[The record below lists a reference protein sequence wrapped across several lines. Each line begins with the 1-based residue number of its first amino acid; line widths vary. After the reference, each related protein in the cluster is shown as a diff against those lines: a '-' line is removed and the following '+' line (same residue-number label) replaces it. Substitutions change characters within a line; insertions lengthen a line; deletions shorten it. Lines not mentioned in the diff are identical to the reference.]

1 MNNEVYIIPKKERI
15 SIFDRIL
22 RVAAYCR
29 VSSDDDDSIDSLKS
43 QNFYFSDMIARR
55 KNWTLVKIFHDEGIS
70 GTSRKKRDGFNEMIA
85 LAESKEIDLIVTKE
99 VSRFSRNLIDTLTIA
114 KNLRSMGIYIFFVE
128 DDLNTENDRD
138 MEELVSIAHQAQRES
153 ERTSRR
159 VKWGQTQRMK
169 AGVVFGRNMLGY
181 NIKDGKLV
189 INPEDIDLVKT
200 IYQLFLDGDG
210 THVIARKLRELGYR
224 PKDPDGNARYKNDWS
239 NTIIL
244 RVLRNEKYCGDLLQ
258 KKTFTV
264 DPLTHAKKYNRG
276 EEDMIL
282 LKNHHEPIID
292 REMWEAVQRELSRR
306 SPSEDIKSKHS
317 NRYWCSGKIYCGIC
331 GEKFVS
337 RSKSLK
343 NGKEYKAWRCF
354 KLAQHGTRKKVIVGS
369 KPVEVGCNSESVNDK
384 VLKAAISYLFNF
396 IVVNKEN
403 LKSEILQEIKLVRN
417 ISPDNKRKTKLEK
430 EKDKLLIEKT
440 NLIRLL
446 ANEKMKEADYDRA
459 MAECENDLTN
469 IQNQLN
475 NIYDIELIKDKQGK
489 EIEIYLQEIDRILQF
504 KDIESSETIYT
515 EITSRIVVYPDHI
528 LYIYLKCL
536 PNPIK
541 FQYETKGKLEQYK
554 IFFKI
559 VE

>member
-1 MNNEVYIIPKKERI
+1 MNNEVFIIPKKEKI

-29 VSSDDDDSIDSLKS
+29 VSSDDDDSIDSLKN
-43 QNFYFSDMIARR
+43 QNSYFNDMIGRR
-55 KNWTLVKIFHDEGIS
+55 KNWTLVKIFYDEGIS

-85 LAESKEIDLIVTKE
+85 LAESKQIDLIVTKE
-99 VSRFSRNLIDTLTIA
+99 VSRFSRNLIDTLTIS

-169 AGVVFGRNMLGY
+169 AGVVFGRDMLGY
-181 NIKDGKLV
+181 NVLDGKL
-189 INPEDIDLVKT
+189 IRNPEDIDVVKT
-200 IYQLFLDGDG
+200 IYQLFLEGDG

-224 PKDPDGNARYKNDWS
+224 PKNPDGNARYKNDWS
-239 NTIIL
+239 NTVIL
-244 RVLRNEKYCGDLLQ
+244 KILRNEKYCGDLLQ

-292 REMWEAVQRELSRR
+292 RETWDAVQRELSRR
-306 SPSEDIKSKHS
+306 SPSNDCKSKHS

-331 GEKFVS
+331 GDKFVS
-337 RSKSLK
+337 RIKNLK
-343 NGKEYKAWRCF
+343 NGKYKAWRCF
-354 KLAQHGTRKKVIVGS
+354 KLTQHGTRKKVSFGNKTI
-369 KPVEVGCNSESVNDK
+369 EIGCNSASVNDK
-384 VLKAAISYLFNF
+384 VLQAAISYLFNF
-396 IVVNKEN
+396 IAINKEN
-403 LKSEILQEIKLVRN
+403 LKKEILEEIKLVRN
-417 ISPDNKRKTKLEK
+417 ILPDNKRKTKLEK
-430 EKDKLLIEKT
+430 DKDKLLAEKT
-440 NLIRLL
+440 NLIRLF
-446 ANEKMKEADYDRA
+446 ASGKMKEADYDRA
-459 MAECENDLTN
+459 MVDCEKDLTS

-475 NIYDIELIKDKQGK
+475 NIYDIELIKDKQVK
-489 EIEIYLQEIDRILQF
+489 EIEVYLQEIDRILEF
-504 KDIESSETIYT
+504 KDIESRETIYK
-515 EITSRIVVYPDHI
+515 EITTKIVVYPGHI

-541 FQYETKGKLEQYK
+541 LHYTASGKLDQYK
-554 IFFKI
+554 TSFKI
-559 VE
+559 IE